1 MGWGEAAIVGVGVLV
16 GVGVGAD
23 VGVRVGAEAGVGET
37 DALTSGVAASVA
49 LAVGSDSPEPQA
61 VTAATANTI
70 SAVTQLPTQGFTIR
84 PLPLITHS

>member
-37 DALTSGVAASVA
+37 DALTSGVVTSIGVGVA
-49 LAVGSDSPEPQA
+49 GSSEPQA
-61 VTAATANTI
+61 VTAAMANTI
-70 SAVTQLPTQGFTIR
+70 SAATHLPIRQFTIR